1 MPANNLSS
9 YIAQVQSLLDDA
21 AAAQYTTGNL
31 TTFINDARL
40 QIAGSSESVRRL
52 ATLNFT
58 AAVQNYAYNSF
69 AGLPPDVQGVLSVR
83 KGRVQVSGVWQEIAS
98 REWEWFFSYLLNG
111 SAAMAS
117 GAPTT
122 FAEQVPGVS
131 GILYVNPTPNETFV
145 GSFDCVCY
153 PIALASNGD
162 PEAIPYP
169 WTEAIQY
176 FAAYLAYLSVQRMA
190 DADKMF
196 QRYMLFETRGTQ
208 LATPTVTPAQQ
219 LGGAGAS
226 RAAQQMPIAAQRG
239 QGQR

>member
-1 MPANNLSS
+1 MPANTLNQ
-9 YIAQVQSLLDDA
+9 YIAQIQSLLDDA
-21 AAAQYTTGNL
+21 AAAQYTTANL

-52 ATLNFT
+52 ATLNFINGT
-58 AAVQNYAYNSF
+58 QSYAYSTF
-69 AGLPPDVQGVLSVR
+69 TGLTADVQGVLSVR
-83 KGRVQVSGVWQEIAS
+83 KGRVQVSGVWQEIVS

-111 SAAMAS
+111 SAAAAT
-117 GAPTT
+117 GAPAT

-131 GILYVNPTPNETFV
+131 GILYVNPIPNAALV
-145 GSFDCVCY
+145 SSFDCVCY

-219 LGGAGAS
+219 VGGAGAS
-226 RAAQQMPIAAQRG
+226 RAAQQMPIAAPRG
-239 QGQR
+239 QGR